1 MIDNAAPYKQQ
12 GNDRAMTSIDRRFR
26 AELLGIGA
34 ATLSLAANA
43 VQLTHQ
49 DMEEIEVWGAGA
61 PVRETDYSSPSSI
74 LTQQDLLS
82 INAATT
88 EDLVKY
94 EPSLVIRRRFI
105 GDSNGTLGI
114 RGSNMFQTARSMVF
128 ADGVPLHYLLQTRWS
143 GAPRWSLVSAD
154 EIAEVKIVYGP
165 YSAEYSGN
173 AMGGAVNIETA
184 IPTEKQFHAEGSL
197 FRQNYD
203 ELGFDEELDGFK
215 GFVSYGDRIGDFSFY
230 TSYNRLENE
239 SQPQNF
245 RFDRSTGSASG
256 SEAIVTGAELDKD
269 EYGNRVPYFAD
280 TGIVDT
286 TTDHFKVKLGYHLD
300 NWSGLLNIAYE
311 NRESVTDSPNNYLLS
326 EIGQPVWNGTV
337 VQDGVAFDVS
347 SRNFTVS
354 EQDRQSLLV
363 GGRLQGHLS
372 DDWWLTLN
380 LSYFEILEDES
391 RSSKANPLD
400 PVYTLAGQ
408 VTDYED
414 TGWET
419 IELRL
424 QNDQFLGK
432 DALSLLTGLRYEHYS
447 LEINSYNSDNYRSG
461 VKNSLSSTSGGETDI
476 LAVYTQLGW
485 QISEQWDLGLGLRYE
500 SWDSEDGFYGN
511 VQHSDRS
518 ESKASPKFTIGYEPN
533 DHWQFRYSV
542 AKAYRFPI
550 VEELFQNERRTNG
563 TSLAN
568 ANLEPEDGLHHNLS
582 VERSLE
588 RGFLRFNLFHET
600 IDDVIF
606 AQTTVVD
613 NISINTF
620 IPIDT
625 VTTKGAEFVFNQ
637 YNLLDQNV
645 DLRFNLTYADSEIR
659 KNLANITLEGKRFPR
674 MPKWRANLLL
684 TYHINPQWN
693 IGGGVRY
700 ASNSF
705 GDLDNRD
712 LASNVFGAQDGYT
725 FVNLKTNYQIN
736 DHYRIS
742 LGVDNVTNEIAY
754 VHHPWPG
761 RTLFIEGAAHF

>member
-1 MIDNAAPYKQQ
+1 MASLVK
-12 GNDRAMTSIDRRFR
+12 SIPFR
-26 AELLGIGA
+26 LLGAGI
-34 ATLSLAANA
+34 TSLSLTAHA
-43 VQLTHQ
+43 VQIAPQ
-49 DMEEIEVWGAGA
+49 GMAEIEVWGKESPTRA
-61 PVRETDYSSPSSI
+61 TDYSSPSSI
-74 LTQQDLLS
+74 LTQKDLIS

-154 EIAEVKIVYGP
+154 EIAEVKVVYGP

-184 IPTEKQFHAEGSL
+184 IPTERQFHVEGSL
-197 FRQNYD
+197 FQQNYD
-203 ELGFDEELDGFK
+203 ELGFDDDLDGFK

-230 TSYNRLENE
+230 TSYNRLEND

-245 RFDRSTGSASG
+245 RFDRSTDSASG
-256 SEAIVTGAELDKD
+256 SETIVTGAELDKD
-269 EYGNRVPYFAD
+269 EYGNQVPYFAD
-280 TGIVDT
+280 TGMVDT
-286 TTDHFKVKLGYHLD
+286 TTDHFKIKLGFHQD
-300 NWSGLLNIAYE
+300 NWSALLNMAYE
-311 NRESVTDSPNNYLLS
+311 NRESVTDSPNNYLVT
-326 EIGQPVWNGTV
+326 EDGQPVWSGTV
-337 VQDGVAFDVS
+337 AQDGIAFDVS
-347 SRNFTVS
+347 SRNFSVS
-354 EQDRQSLLV
+354 EQDRQSLLL
-363 GGRLQGHLS
+363 GGRLQGHLTE
-372 DDWWLTLN
+372 DWWLSLN
-380 LSYFEILEDES
+380 LSYFEILEDE
-391 RSSKANPLD
+391 RRASKANPLD
-400 PVYTLAGQ
+400 PVYTAAGQ

-419 IELRL
+419 VELRL
-424 QNDQFLGK
+424 QNDQFLGR

-461 VKNSLSSTSGGETDI
+461 EKNSLRSTSGGETDI
-476 LAVYTQLGW
+476 LAFYTQLGW
-485 QISEQWDLGLGLRYE
+485 QISEQWDMGLGLRYE
-500 SWDSEDGFYGN
+500 SWESEDGFYGN

-518 ESKASPKFTIGYEPN
+518 ENKASPKFTIGYEPN
-533 DHWQFRYSV
+533 DQWQFRYSV

-568 ANLEPEDGLHHNLS
+568 ANLEPEDGFHHNLS
-582 VERSLE
+582 VERSLAQ
-588 RGFLRFNLFHET
+588 GFLRFNLFHET

-637 YNLLDQNV
+637 YNLLDMNV
-645 DLRFNLTYADSEIR
+645 DLRFNMTYADSEIR
-659 KNLANITLEGKRFPR
+659 KNQANTTLEGKRFPR

-684 TYHINPQWN
+684 TYHITPQWN
-693 IGGGVRY
+693 IGGGIRY
-700 ASNSF
+700 ASNSY

-712 LASNVFGAQDGYT
+712 RARNVFGAQDGYT
-725 FVNLKTNYQIN
+725 FINLKTNYQIN

-742 LGVDNVTNEIAY
+742 LGIDNITNEIAY

-761 RTLFIEGAAHF
+761 RTVFIEGAAHF

>member
-1 MIDNAAPYKQQ
+1 
-12 GNDRAMTSIDRRFR
+12 MTNIDRRFR
-26 AELLGIGA
+26 AQLLGIGV

-49 DMEEIEVWGAGA
+49 NMEEIEVWGAGA
-61 PVRETDYSSPSSI
+61 PVRETDYSSPSSV
-74 LTQQDLLS
+74 LTQNDLLS

-114 RGSNMFQTARSMVF
+114 RGSNMFQTSRSMVF

-154 EIAEVKIVYGP
+154 EIAEIKVIYGP

-173 AMGGAVNIETA
+173 AMGGAIEIETA
-184 IPTEKQFHAEGSL
+184 IPTERNFHLEGSI
-197 FRQNYD
+197 FNQNYD
-203 ELGFDEELDGFK
+203 ELGFDEDLAGFK
-215 GFVSYGDRIGDFSFY
+215 GFASYSDKIGNLGFY
-230 TSYNRLENE
+230 ASYNRLENE

-245 RFDRSTGSASG
+245 RFDRSTGTPSG
-256 SEAIVTGAELDKD
+256 SEQLITGALRDND
-269 EYGNRVPYFAD
+269 EYGNSVPYFGD

-286 TTDHFKVKLGYHLD
+286 TTDHVKFKLGYNLD
-300 NWSGLLNIAYE
+300 NWSGLLNVAYE
-311 NRESVTDSPNNYLLS
+311 KRESLTDSPNNYLS
-326 EIGQPVWNGTV
+326 DTAGEPIWNGDV
-337 VQDGVAFDVS
+337 VEDGVAFNVS
-347 SRNFTVS
+347 SRNFNVS

-363 GGRLQGHLS
+363 GGRIQGSLS
-372 DDWWLTLN
+372 DDWWLELN
-380 LSYFEILEDES
+380 LSYFEILEDET
-391 RSSKANPLD
+391 RSSLVNPLD
-400 PVYTLAGQ
+400 PAFTPSGQ

-419 IELRL
+419 MGIRL

-432 DALSLLTGLRYEHYS
+432 DALSLLAGIRHEHYS
-447 LEINSYNSDNYRSG
+447 LEINSYSSADYSSG
-461 VKNSLSSTSGGETDI
+461 AKTRLSSTSGGETTI
-476 LAVYTQLGW
+476 QALFTQLSW
-485 QISEQWDLGLGLRYE
+485 QFNEAWDLALGLRYE
-500 SWDSEDGFYGN
+500 SWDSEDGFFGD
-511 VQHSDRS
+511 VQHIDRS
-518 ESKASPKFTIGYEPN
+518 ENRSSPKFSIGYAPN
-533 DHWQFRYSV
+533 DQWKLRYSV

-568 ANLEPEDGLHHNLS
+568 ANLEPEDGIHQNLS
-582 VERSLE
+582 LERSLE
-588 RGFLRFNLFHET
+588 KGYLRFNLFHES

-606 AQTTVVD
+606 AQTAVVD
-613 NISINTF
+613 NRSINTF
-620 IPIDT
+620 IPIDR
-625 VTTKGAEFVFNQ
+625 VTTKGAELVFNQ
-637 YNLLDQNV
+637 YNLLDRNIDV
-645 DLRFNLTYADSEIR
+645 RFNLTYADSKIR
-659 KNLANITLEGKRFPR
+659 KNLANTSLEGNRFPR
-674 MPKWRANLLL
+674 MPEWRANLLV
-684 TYHINPQWN
+684 TYHLTTQWN

-700 ASNSF
+700 ASNSY
-705 GDLDNRD
+705 GDLDNKDR
-712 LASNVFGAQDGYT
+712 ASNVFGAQDGYT